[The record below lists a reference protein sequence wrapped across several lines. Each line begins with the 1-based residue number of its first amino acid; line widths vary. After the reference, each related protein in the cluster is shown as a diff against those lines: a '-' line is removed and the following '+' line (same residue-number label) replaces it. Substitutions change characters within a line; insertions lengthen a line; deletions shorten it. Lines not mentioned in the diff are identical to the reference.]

1 MSGVTEINEMLP
13 LVDGEFSIKNTDEN
27 VLTTTKFNPNA
38 TVPVTK
44 EASQAAKQLLAIG
57 IQLAMLSQ
65 LKEETPADR
74 KFAASVNPIL
84 TTIIGQS
91 IQPICNFMLT
101 VTKKDYDP
109 VVANKYRDE
118 CLETLG
124 KLLND
129 AELAAIHVNSQK

>member
-13 LVDGEFSIKNTDEN
+13 LVDGEFSITAAPDG
-27 VLTTTKFNPNA
+27 VVPFNPNA
-38 TVPVTK
+38 TIPVTK